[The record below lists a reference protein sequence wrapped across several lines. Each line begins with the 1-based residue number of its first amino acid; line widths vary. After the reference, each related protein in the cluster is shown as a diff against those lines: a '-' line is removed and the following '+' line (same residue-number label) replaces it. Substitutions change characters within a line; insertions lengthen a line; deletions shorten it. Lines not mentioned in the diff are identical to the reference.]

1 MISKEDKI
9 PERCGV
15 CENYYTMRNPVTDEK
30 YYNCLESDKMDITN
44 GYYNK
49 TNPNCPLKLINQQPQ
64 LESTVEEA
72 LNKLLI
78 NYYNRNEDYVG
89 DVEDAADTI
98 RRAFA
103 NMQQELELT
112 RERLIYFKKISPQVK
127 LDKIDEILNRK
138 FSISRRLEDIQR
150 ELDDSIK

>member
-1 MISKEDKI
+1 MISKLF
-9 PERCGV
+9 
-15 CENYYTMRNPVTDEK
+15 ENGICTGFDMKCIN
-30 YYNCLESDKMDITN
+30 N
-44 GYYNK
+44 GDCNSCK
-49 TNPNCPLKLINQQPQ
+49 TLIEYANQQPQ